1 MSSLNPNSKF
11 DILKYYSLVSIVVT
25 MIGYS
30 VLTVNYSHAQEL
42 SPSISPSSNNV
53 GNNSSS
59 NDNGN
64 NNSQQV
70 INSELLQQVQKNQ
83 QSTIP
88 DQQEQQALPSVK
100 ITSHTQN
107 QDVPTGTLAING
119 ISSDT
124 PSDRCT
130 VYMIL
135 NNIKPYQKVI
145 PVGLENGQSIHND
158 FSVWNYTFTPQYATI
173 QEGTNKMTSKISCDT
188 PTTTIDVNNTDNN
201 LTKFNSLNVTG
212 IKNNSSNSGNSND
225 SLLIKPLTN
234 TTSSDSLI
242 PQLPTSNTSQNA
254 IYSPLTP
261 APITPSPLSTNDV
274 EEEDNEIQSLNE
286 QGKEIDTDEV
296 NRDDDNND
304 ESSRARDVFEIVE
317 ERLRD
322 SGIDFDISSMLD

>member
-1 MSSLNPNSKF
+1 MSSLNPDSKF
-11 DILKYYSLVSIVVT
+11 DVLKYYSLVSIVVT

-30 VLTVNYSHAQEL
+30 VLTINYSHAQEL
-42 SPSISPSSNNV
+42 SPGISPSINNV

-59 NDNGN
+59 NDNSN

-70 INSELLQQVQKNQ
+70 INPELSQQVQKNQ

-88 DQQEQQALPSVK
+88 DQLEQQSLPSVK

-107 QDVPTGTLAING
+107 QDVPTGTLTING

-124 PSDRCT
+124 PSDSCT

-145 PVGLENGQSIHND
+145 PVGLENGQIIHDD
-158 FSVWNYTFTPQYATI
+158 FSTWNYTFTPQYATI

-188 PTTTIDVNNTDNN
+188 PTTDISNTDDN

-212 IKNNSSNSGNSND
+212 IKINSSNSGNSNN
-225 SLLIKPLTN
+225 SLLIKPLT
-234 TTSSDSLI
+234 TSSDSLVSG
-242 PQLPTSNTSQNA
+242 PPTSNTSQNA

-261 APITPSPLSTNDV
+261 APTPTSPSGTNDV
-274 EEEDNEIQSLNE
+274 GDEDNEVQSLNE
-286 QGKEIDTDEV
+286 QGEEIDTDEAS
-296 NRDDDNND
+296 RDDDTND
-304 ESSRARDVFEIVE
+304 ESSRTREVFELVE

-322 SGIDFDISSMLD
+322 NGIDFDISSMLD